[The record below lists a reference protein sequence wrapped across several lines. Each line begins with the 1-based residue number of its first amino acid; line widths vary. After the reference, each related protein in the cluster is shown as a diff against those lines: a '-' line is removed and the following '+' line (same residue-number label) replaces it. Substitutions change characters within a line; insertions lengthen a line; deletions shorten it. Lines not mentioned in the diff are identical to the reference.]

1 MIVTLSQPVSIT
13 GSWENQYYDATHNHF
28 LCVQENKLFIFSLE
42 ELNPTAVQLFQHS
55 YIIPKYKLM
64 KLSLNRELLAAQLY
78 DTSLLIIDLTS
89 DKKWKIEL
97 KNGSEI
103 LANGVIWSEHGGNSE
118 DLIIVTNK
126 GLELYKINNK
136 KSYCKLSR
144 TVAQSIMSYWYNV
157 EYRMILIATAMKST
171 GATAP
176 AGDFFG
182 FSAFS
187 REKKETVLGKGNQ
200 QENLKKLLLMDG
212 YYFKAERSAVPM
224 LELPPPDKIPRFEL
238 GPGVTTD
245 CIHLLNVYDK
255 LLTLVRYNMNNSDGY
270 FGVYSITKTS
280 VEKLFSLSVGSMT
293 KEIKLSTFDNLIV
306 CHDLASKLS
315 YVYDIQ
321 KLPREKASR
330 ASSATIDPLVAPSV
344 ISYTCRYV
352 EEEMALLKLN
362 EIKTANKGRRP
373 SQHVIPSSSLPP
385 LPPLSTTGSDG
396 TFYKNGTGNGIQYN
410 HASSSLLEEYGIP
423 DLRKVNSLKFSS
435 SSDADLSDF
444 DNPDDS
450 DNSRINVDESY
461 MRFDYVETDE
471 PRPAYPFYSDAVYE
485 WYDSNIA
492 YEIDSKVIWKVQVHF
507 QNAAKAIEDFRE
519 KILFLCRRGRKYSY
533 PARSLLHQS
542 SNKLFPSLSCSEE
555 SQSAKVAV
563 LKIVYDCI
571 EQKLPLSYYHSLF
584 YGLNNS
590 LILENYRYLSSKF
603 IVTPSNSYLENVDY
617 ELVDYLH
624 AKFIHTN
631 DLVVAANSSIS
642 SSGVKAEASS
652 TAASGIV
659 KPSVSSSTSFTA
671 SISTTSVSSSL
682 LTSSSSSTV
691 LSTLNRRQS
700 IGEKV
705 FQRVMNRSS
714 IRNIDSSLLLDN
726 DSSNPLEIEPIELTS
741 TSVLPS
747 VSSTINIVCSKAK
760 AFRNNGNK
768 TVPNVKAT
776 DASSPDM
783 VRQLSSQAAKSET
796 IPLSTRR
803 NEIGDLIVTQTEML
817 SYIFLPFLMGISHKM
832 GDYEY
837 LSEVMTLYLSSILDQ
852 GIDMVSSIAYLHV
865 QLLFSLGK
873 YNELANLTSISFY
886 NDSVHVARS
895 LLDFVSLLEED
906 AISFDEKYVG
916 EVSYEYPNCDW
927 KEEHNMITTCIEKFR
942 ISALQVLWKLN
953 EHTTVVKTYLTQGL
967 ITEAME
973 LCQQHSVA
981 GKDGNNGVL
990 PNSLSGAEFLYATFK
1005 FFEEET
1011 LQTRKKKMTDMEKTR
1026 LLYSVYCF
1034 IITWDKGAFDKS
1046 SVSVISILFAIV

>member
-1 MIVTLSQPVSIT
+1 LCNSAFASIVTASKEISRQYLFSYCDKYVCSSSKSVS
-13 GSWENQYYDATHNHF
+13 
-28 LCVQENKLFIFSLE
+28 C
-42 ELNPTAVQLFQHS
+42 
-55 YIIPKYKLM
+55 
-64 KLSLNRELLAAQLY
+64 
-78 DTSLLIIDLTS
+78 

-144 TVAQSIMSYWYNV
+144 TVAQSVMSYWYNV
-157 EYRMILIATAMKST
+157 EYRMILIAAAMKST
-171 GATAP
+171 GTTAP
-176 AGDFFG
+176 TNDFFG

-187 REKKETVLGKGNQ
+187 REKKEAAVGKGNQ

-255 LLTLVRYNMNNSDGY
+255 LLTLVRYNTNNSEGY
-270 FGVYSITKTS
+270 FGIYSITKTS

-306 CHDLASKLS
+306 CHDLSAKLS

-321 KLPREKASR
+321 KIPREKASR
-330 ASSATIDPLVAPSV
+330 ASSVTIDPLIAPSV

-362 EIKTANKGRRP
+362 EIKSANKGRRP

-385 LPPLSTTGSDG
+385 LPSLSSTASDA
-396 TFYKNGTGNGIQYN
+396 TFFKNGIGNGIHYN

-435 SSDADLSDF
+435 SADADLGDF
-444 DNPDDS
+444 DNPDDA
-450 DNSRINVDESY
+450 DNSRINVDETY

-471 PRPAYPFYSDAVYE
+471 LRPAYPFYSDAVYE

-492 YEIDSKVIWKVQVHF
+492 YEVDSKVIWKVQVHF
-507 QNAAKAIEDFRE
+507 ENAAKSIEDYRE
-519 KILFLCRRGRKYSY
+519 KILFLCRRGIKYSY
-533 PARSLLHQS
+533 PARSVLQQS
-542 SNKLFPSLSCSEE
+542 NNKLFSSSACSEE
-555 SQSAKVAV
+555 SQSAKIAI

-571 EQKLPLSYYHSLF
+571 EQKLPFSYYHSLF

-590 LILENYRYLSSKF
+590 LILENYRYLSNKF
-603 IVTPSNSYLENVDY
+603 ILTSSNSYLENVDCD
-617 ELVDYLH
+617 LIDYLH
-624 AKFIHTN
+624 TKFIHTN
-631 DLVVAANSSIS
+631 DIVLAANSSIS
-642 SSGVKAEASS
+642 SSGGKVESVN
-652 TAASGIV
+652 TAGLGYGVI
-659 KPSVSSSTSFTA
+659 KPSISSSSSLTTSV
-671 SISTTSVSSSL
+671 STTSVSSSFL
-682 LTSSSSSTV
+682 ASSSSSSTV
-691 LSTLNRRQS
+691 SALNRRQS

-714 IRNIDSSLLLDN
+714 VRNIDSSLLLDN
-726 DSSNPLEIEPIELTS
+726 ESNNPLEVEPIEQS
-741 TSVLPS
+741 SSSVLSS
-747 VSSTINIVCSKAK
+747 VSSTINIVCSRAK
-760 AFRNNGNK
+760 AFRNEKNSAF
-768 TVPNVKAT
+768 PNAKVT
-776 DASSPDM
+776 DGHPIM
-783 VRQLSSQAAKSET
+783 ERQFSSQATKSET

-803 NEIGDLIVTQTEML
+803 NELGDLIVTQSEML
-817 SYIFLPFLMGISHKM
+817 SYIFLPFLVGISNKM
-832 GDYEY
+832 EDYEY
-837 LSEVMTLYLSSILDQ
+837 LSEVMTLYLSCLLDQ
-852 GIDMVSSIAYLHV
+852 GIDIVSSISYLHV

-873 YNELANLTSISFY
+873 YTELSNLISISFY
-886 NDSVHVARS
+886 SDSVYVART

-906 AISFDEKYVG
+906 AVAFRKRTSEGNDCIGV
-916 EVSYEYPNCDW
+916 
-927 KEEHNMITTCIEKFR
+927 KEERKMIAACIEKFR
-942 ISALQVLWKLN
+942 INALQVLWKLN

-967 ITEAME
+967 IMEAME
-973 LCQQHSVA
+973 LCQQLPVSSA
-981 GKDGNNGVL
+981 GKDSNIVVL
-990 PNSLSGAEFLYATFK
+990 PNSLTGAEFLYATFK
-1005 FFEEET
+1005 VFEEEK
-1011 LQTRKKKMTDMEKTR
+1011 LQTGHKKMMSIMEKTR

-1034 IITWDKGAFDKS
+1034 ILTWDKGALEKS
-1046 SVSVISILFAIV
+1046 LVSIFSCLLLFFNFSSRNLPLDYYSLCLLFLRMYSMKKLQHILNNFSVIVLSIV